1 MMLDKLRDSNNV
13 VGLAYLPIAM
23 RAFTNSKHPIQ
34 APADMEGLN
43 FRVLDVPTLVTWM
56 KEFKASAVPMS
67 MAELY
72 MSLQN
77 GTVDGQ
83 ENPLDTIKNQAF
95 MRCRNIFLLPTISGP
110 SRCLRSTQIFGIS

>member
-1 MMLDKLRDSNNV
+1 MTAAR
-13 VGLAYLPIAM
+13 
-23 RAFTNSKHPIQ
+23 
-34 APADMEGLN
+34 
-43 FRVLDVPTLVTWM
+43 
-56 KEFKASAVPMS
+56 FKAPAVPMS

-95 MRCRNIFLLPTISGP
+95 YEVQEYLSITNHIWSFSLFAVNANFWDKLTTEQQDI
-110 SRCLRSTQIFGIS
+110 L